1 MVQGN
6 LCDRQMVFYW
16 VLRFSIKN
24 SCTTWMLTQ
33 SALVLWMLL
42 FITLL
47 YSLDM
52 AWVQGDSG
60 ATRHL
65 PRITLNSRGEGDITG
80 RELKEH
86 GQRSSLHHPGR
97 VLRDLPFPKKWTC
110 EQSTCTM
117 WVLELGGHCKQRSC
131 LPCFTLKR
139 TSSLLCYLTDL
150 TEVVVELTP
159 KSHTTCAHT
168 VNSAIIHL
176 SHRAMPSHGPWIFPC
191 QLSELWPLA
200 RQVSFTSK
208 AHPDLSWSLHWSPG
222 ISTWWVGFPAT
233 VRSPSSLWST
243 QLPERPCKI
252 WIWS

>member
-1 MVQGN
+1 MLVPEISPREVLALPRSSFSLFFESHRDRLTCWWTVLHLLLWSSIPWSALGGESGGGGKKQPQMVQGI
-6 LCDRQMVFYW
+6 LCDRQMILYW

-33 SALVLWMLL
+33 SALVLWMHL
-42 FITLL
+42 FIMFL

-60 ATRHL
+60 ATRLL
-65 PRITLNSRGEGDITG
+65 PRIPLNSRGEGDITG

-110 EQSTCTM
+110 EQSTCTL

-131 LPCFTLKR
+131 LPWFTLKR
-139 TSSLLCYLTDL
+139 TSSLLCYLIDL

-159 KSHTTCAHT
+159 RDIRHVLTQST
-168 VNSAIIHL
+168 V
-176 SHRAMPSHGPWIFPC
+176 
-191 QLSELWPLA
+191 
-200 RQVSFTSK
+200 
-208 AHPDLSWSLHWSPG
+208 
-222 ISTWWVGFPAT
+222 
-233 VRSPSSLWST
+233 PSST
-243 QLPERPCKI
+243 
-252 WIWS
+252 